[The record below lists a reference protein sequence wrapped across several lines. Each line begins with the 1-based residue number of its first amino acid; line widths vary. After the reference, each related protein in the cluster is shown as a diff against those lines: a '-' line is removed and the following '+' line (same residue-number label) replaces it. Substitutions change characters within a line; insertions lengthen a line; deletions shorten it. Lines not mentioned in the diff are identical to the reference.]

1 LVAWLAERRAGSK
14 RKKAVA
20 TRFLIA
26 AEGDASTRLVE
37 STAAMNGVKLVGT
50 ATSHGELVAACARLQ
65 PDVALVDMALLGGE
79 QPLAEVHRRSPD
91 TRVVVVATRLDGP
104 GQDLGRALIWGAA
117 GVVYRD
123 ASAAELVPVFENASR
138 LTELTGDVVAGKLLS
153 AYAGAVAEKRSRDLA
168 TIQTLAAAVEFKD
181 ATTAEHLHRVSG
193 LAARCLDQIDS
204 GLAADEAIVYG
215 FTLHDIGKIGI
226 PDAILTKPGPLTD
239 AEWKVMHQHPEM
251 GAEIVRPL
259 GFPDRTLQV
268 ILHHHERFDG
278 GGYPGGLVGDEIP
291 VAARVFA
298 IADAYDAMTS
308 DRPYRKAMPRR
319 LALQILTNEGG
330 HQFDPDAVSVFTQL
344 AFDANETH
352 DFARPRSSSHF

>member
-1 LVAWLAERRAGSK
+1 
-14 RKKAVA
+14 VA

-26 AEGDASTRLVE
+26 AEGDAVARLID
-37 STAAMNGVKLVGT
+37 STAAMNGVQLVGT
-50 ATSHGELVAACARLQ
+50 AASHGELVDACAHLQ
-65 PDVALVDMALLGGE
+65 PDVALVDIALLGGE
-79 QPLAEVHRRSPD
+79 RQLAEVHRSSPG
-91 TRVVVVATRLDGP
+91 TRVVVVGARLEGA
-104 GQDLGRALIWGAA
+104 GADLGRALTWGAS

-123 ASAAELVPVFENASR
+123 ASAAELVPVFEQASR
-138 LTELTGDVVAGKLLS
+138 LTELTGDAVAGKLLS

-181 ATTAEHLHRVSG
+181 ATTAEHLHRVAS
-193 LAARCLDQIDS
+193 LAERCLERIDEN
-204 GLAADEAIVYG
+204 LAADEATAYG
-215 FTLHDIGKIGI
+215 FTLHDIGKIGV

-239 AEWKVMHQHPEM
+239 TEWEVMHQHPEM

-278 GGYPGGLVGDEIP
+278 GGYPGGLAGDEIP

-319 LALQILTNEGG
+319 LALEILANERGR
-330 HQFDPDAVSVFTQL
+330 QFDPDALAVFARL
-344 AFDANETH
+344 AFDPTETN
-352 DFARPRSSSHF
+352 DLARPRSTSHF